1 MALFKCLQT
10 GNTVEFDL
18 EWDIAQMKS
27 HPDYDEVIEEV
38 KPVVEEVKPEIKKEP
53 VKFNFLKK

>member
-18 EWDIAQMKS
+18 EHDVRTMRQ
-27 HPDYDEVIEEV
+27 HPDYVEI
-38 KPVVEEVKPEIKKEP
+38 VEEVKQEEKPAKKTA
-53 VKFNFLKK
+53 VKPKAE